1 MQFAIAALSSAASA
15 LGGLASSAGAAAGAA
30 APAAAGAGGLGSLLS
45 SGASIFGTILSGGLG
60 LVGAMSAARAGKQD
74 EAEAIGKAKDAE
86 MEASQERLDGDRRA
100 ADLRRGLLKEL
111 GERDV
116 AYAAS
121 GVDLS
126 FGTPVIARAQA
137 DEDAARALAADR
149 DVTDYRGRRLAA
161 RADLY
166 RAQGAE
172 ARAAGKVKAAGII
185 GQTLLSTVRRG

>member
-1 MQFAIAALSSAASA
+1 MQFAIAALSSAATA

-30 APAAAGAGGLGSLLS
+30 APAAAGGFGSLLS

-60 LVGAMSAARAGKQD
+60 LVSAMSAARAGKQEELD
-74 EAEAIGKAKDAE
+74 AIGKAKDAE

-172 ARAAGKVKAAGII
+172 ARAAGKVKAAGLVA
-185 GQTLLSTVRRG
+185 QTLIPALKRG